1 MNDNIESGVKQIIAD
16 QFFINAVDVDLS
28 ADMGA
33 KYGTDSL
40 DQVEIVLIA
49 EDEFKVEIA
58 DDDMFAVKTAQQLID
73 LVRAQLVKERV

>member
-33 KYGTDSL
+33 KYGMDSL